1 MSPVTVEIIGYVA
14 SVLII
19 ASLAMTSVVRL
30 RTLSLLGS
38 VAYVVYG
45 VALGA
50 WPIVIANVIIAGLN
64 IWNIYRV
71 LTSTQGLGVSPIAID
86 APYLADFLE
95 AHQADIDK
103 FQPGVRPEPDDQAW
117 LFLRDGLPVG
127 VLLGSVDGA
136 DFKVK
141 LDYVR
146 PRFRDAKLGG
156 WLFSEGFGK
165 LGLSGV
171 TSILANAGTAEHR
184 RYLRGLGFA
193 GDGEL
198 VSRAVG

>member
-1 MSPVTVEIIGYVA
+1 MSPFTIEIIGYVA
-14 SVLII
+14 SILVV

-30 RTLSLLGS
+30 RILSLLGS
-38 VAYVVYG
+38 VAYVIYG

-50 WPIVIANVIIAGLN
+50 WPIVIANAVIAVLN
-64 IWNIYRV
+64 IWNLYRV
-71 LTSTQGLGVSPIAID
+71 LTSTQSLGVSPIATD

-103 FQPGVRPEPDDQAW
+103 FQPGVRPEPGDQAW
-117 LFLRDGLPVG
+117 LFLRDALPVG
-127 VLLGSVDGA
+127 VLLGRVDGP
-136 DFKVK
+136 DFRVR

-146 PRFRDAKLGG
+146 PPFRDTKIGA
-156 WLFSEGFGK
+156 WLFADGFGK

-171 TSILANAGTAEHR
+171 TSIVANAGTPEHR
-184 RYLRGLGFA
+184 RYLRGIGFS
-193 GDGEL
+193 GDGDL

>member
-1 MSPVTVEIIGYVA
+1 MSSTTIEIIGYVA
-14 SVLII
+14 SILIV

-30 RTLSLLGS
+30 RVLSLLGS
-38 VAYVVYG
+38 IAYVSYG

-50 WPIVIANVIIAGLN
+50 WPIVLANAVIAVLN
-64 IWNIYRV
+64 IWNLYRV
-71 LTSTQGLGVSPIAID
+71 LTSTQGLGVSPIAVD
-86 APYLADFLE
+86 APYLADFLD
-95 AHQADIDK
+95 AHRADIDK
-103 FQPGVRPEPDDQAW
+103 FQPGVRPEAGDQAW

-127 VLLGSVDGA
+127 ALVGRVEGA
-136 DFKVK
+136 DFEVK

-146 PRFRDAKLGG
+146 PPFRDAKLGA
-156 WLFSEGFGK
+156 WLFGEGFGK

-171 TSILANAGTAEHR
+171 RTILANAGTPDHR
-184 RYLRGLGFA
+184 RYLRGIGFT

>member
-1 MSPVTVEIIGYVA
+1 MSPITIEIIGYVA
-14 SVLII
+14 SILII

-30 RTLSLLGS
+30 RILSLLGS
-38 VAYVVYG
+38 IAYIVYG

-50 WPIVIANVIIAGLN
+50 WPIVIANIIIACLN

-86 APYLADFLE
+86 APYLADFLD

-103 FQPGVRPEPDDQAW
+103 FQPGVRPEPGDQAW

-127 VLLGSVDGA
+127 ALIGRVEGG
-136 DFKVK
+136 DFHVK

-146 PRFRDAKLGG
+146 PPFRDAKLGA
-156 WLFSEGFGK
+156 WLFSEGFGQ

-171 TSILANAGTAEHR
+171 TSIRTNAGTAEHR
-184 RYLRGLGFA
+184 RYLRGIGFI
-193 GDGEL
+193 GDGES